1 MILILDMNHKTNS
14 LGFDEFVTPIIRIV
28 SSLDECE
35 AKHYSELRQRD
46 LAKYDKIILSGTPL
60 RDNAFRDD
68 TDCFMW
74 LRKYNKPVLG
84 ISAGMQIIGLVFG
97 CSLMR
102 CKEIGMTRVITRKE
116 NKLFS
121 GEFEAYELHTSS
133 IKPCSEF
140 EILADSARCV
150 QAVKHKDK
158 EVYGILFH
166 PEVRNNGVVKN
177 FVKLK

>member
-60 RDNAFRDD
+60 RDNAFREQ
-68 TDCFMW
+68 TKSFMW
-74 LRKYNKPVLG
+74 LKKYNKPVLG
-84 ISAGMQIIGLVFG
+84 ICAGMQIIGLVFG
-97 CSLMR
+97 CSLMG
-102 CKEIGMTRVITRKE
+102 CKEIGMTRIITRKE

-140 EILADSARCV
+140 DVLAESNKCI
-150 QAVKHKDK
+150 QAVKHKEK
-158 EVYGILFH
+158 EVYGIMFS
-166 PEVRNNGVVKN
+166 PEVRNNDVVKN
-177 FVKLK
+177 FVQLG